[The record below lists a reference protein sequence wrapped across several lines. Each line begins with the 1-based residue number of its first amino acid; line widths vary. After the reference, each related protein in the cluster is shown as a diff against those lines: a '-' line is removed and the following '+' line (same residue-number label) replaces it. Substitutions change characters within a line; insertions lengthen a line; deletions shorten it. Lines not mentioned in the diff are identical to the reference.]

1 MAVFRRGKVWWYEFI
16 FAGRRVRESAKTSR
30 KTLAVE
36 AEKHRRLELEKA
48 HAGVPTSETPKDR
61 IRTVNVALAAYRKAY
76 PVNHREKSVQVVNER
91 SVQLEEHMGQLLMPD
106 LTQERITRYMIDR
119 KGEGVSN
126 RTVNLELSVLSRAIG
141 HPFNVLWP
149 KLKRLE
155 ERHDIGRALSS
166 AEEQAIVDAAVRSR
180 SRLIEP
186 FVRIA
191 LYTGM
196 RRDEIRLLRWSQID
210 FDKKNITVGTNAK
223 TEAGRGR
230 VIPIGPMLEA
240 ILSTHASWY
249 AATFGS
255 HKPEWYVFPFCQRAK
270 PIDPARPVTSL
281 KKAWGSI
288 LEKAGVQCRIHDLR
302 HTVCTKMAE
311 AGVPEATMLDIM
323 GHMSAAMLRRYS
335 HIRQAAKVEAMQ
347 AIESRS
353 AFSVGVPTK
362 SPTVGGK
369 QPGESAVTH

>member
-1 MAVFRRGKVWWYEFI
+1 MAVFKRGKVWWYEFI

-30 KTLAVE
+30 KTIAGE
-36 AEKHRRLELEKA
+36 AEKSRRLELEKA
-48 HAGVPTSETPKDR
+48 HAGVPASETPRDR

-91 SVQLEEHMGQLLMPD
+91 SVHLEKHMGQLLMPD

-119 KGEGVSN
+119 KAEGVSN

-141 HPFNVLWP
+141 HAFKLLWP

-155 ERHDIGRALSS
+155 ERQDIGRALSA
-166 AEEQAIVDAAVRSR
+166 AEEQAIVDAAARSR

-210 FDKKNITVGTNAK
+210 FEKKNITVGTKAK

-240 ILSTHASWY
+240 ILSAHASWY
-249 AATFGS
+249 AATFGPLL
-255 HKPEWYVFPFCQRAK
+255 PEWYAFPFCRRAK
-270 PIDPARPVTSL
+270 PIDPTRPVTSL
-281 KKAWGSI
+281 KKAWGSVCD
-288 LEKAGVQCRIHDLR
+288 KAGVQCRIHDLR

-311 AGVPEATMLDIM
+311 AGVPEGTMLDIM
-323 GHMSAAMLRRYS
+323 GHMSAAMLCRYS

-362 SPTVGGK
+362 SPTVVAK
-369 QPGESAVTH
+369 QAAGSTVTH